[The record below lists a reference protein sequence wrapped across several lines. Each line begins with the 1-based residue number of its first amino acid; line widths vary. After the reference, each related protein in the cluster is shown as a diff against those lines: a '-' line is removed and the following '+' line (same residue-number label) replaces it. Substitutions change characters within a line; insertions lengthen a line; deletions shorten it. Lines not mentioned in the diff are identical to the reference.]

1 MELSEPPFSVV
12 PARSRT
18 VRLRSGVAALLLLL
32 FGAAALW
39 VWREPVLTKLGGLLV
54 EETPLAPADLVA
66 VFDNEFPAAATAA
79 DLLTKG
85 YAPRILLF
93 KAPAEA
99 DEKLLDRLRI
109 QVPIH
114 HELAILVMHRLG
126 VSSEAIVVEPVTELD
141 THVAVQ
147 ATARYARMHDVTRVI
162 VVTYRSHTRRTALLL
177 RRALGRSAVVIVRA
191 SPDDPFQPKGWWRD
205 RRKSREFVMESIRW
219 INSLLLG
226 DLWRE

>member
-1 MELSEPPFSVV
+1 MEPPEPPVSVV
-12 PARSRT
+12 PVRSRT
-18 VRLRSGVAALLLLL
+18 VRLRSGVTALLLLL
-32 FGAAALW
+32 LGAAALW
-39 VWREPVLTKLGGLLV
+39 MWRDPVLTKLGGLLV

-66 VFDNEFPAAATAA
+66 VFDNEVPAAATAA
-79 DLLTKG
+79 ALLAEG
-85 YAPRILLF
+85 YAPLILLF
-93 KAPAEA
+93 KEPPGAA
-99 DEKLLDRLRI
+99 DKLLERLGIPGASR
-109 QVPIH
+109 
-114 HELAILVMHRLG
+114 HELTILVMHRLG
-126 VSSEAIVVEPVTELD
+126 VAAGAIAVEPIAELD

-191 SPDDPFQPKGWWRD
+191 SPDDPFQAKGWWRD